1 MNKPLRQQRLNLT
14 ALISLTFLLT
24 PVFSLWGAVCFDLV
38 QWNEVL
44 AVLKF
49 GLLPTFLTGMLAWV
63 VMYFWRFL
71 DPLVQQLNTD
81 PSDGSQ
87 KNNRLAISLHKR
99 LQRYNLSYWG
109 LFLFCSVS
117 LPIIY
122 IYSLGSIGIQ
132 YNASFIG
139 MFVTLQLTISILIG
153 MPAYLVA
160 QDKLSRLAEL
170 TGLLRTQNSIHSK
183 LLLLAGFLPVL
194 AYSLLL
200 EYYWLN
206 MGSIKPST
214 LLVWGVLATITMLV
228 TYLTARSLRHS
239 LNAVQ
244 SALQSSGAVTN
255 DTLAGLRP
263 QSTDEIGFLAQT
275 LGRVFQ
281 RLTDQE
287 THIRAIIDNAAEG
300 IIVTDNNGTI
310 DTFNKAAQDLFNYD
324 SAEVRGKPLSWI
336 IQDMLEEDG
345 SPKHLSGRY
354 KVQGIKRDSSHV
366 SVSVCVSGVLLS
378 SKPVFIYLVDDIS
391 DTEAALEKMQKAEAL
406 YRDLV
411 ETAHDLVWSMDT
423 EGNWLYLNSASNKL
437 YGYTPE
443 QMIGRAVSEFQ
454 HPDFAAQEQ
463 EAFDKIIQ
471 GHELYQFETTHIDRY
486 GKSIHLSLNARSKTN
501 SQGEITRIT
510 GTARDITATKEYQRQ
525 LSYQAEHD
533 ALTGLYNRRL
543 FQQELDRV
551 MARNTRSASTSGLLY
566 IDLDQFKYINDTLG
580 HAAGD
585 RLLIEISNMLTINA
599 REGDLLARF
608 GGDEFT
614 LLLYNIEEKNL
625 EIIAENFRQLFDDF
639 KFYNKGNGFS
649 ISCSIGATIIDASTH
664 TSEEAMSHAD
674 LACNIAKTR
683 GRNCVNIYRAEDRDE
698 EGMAD
703 DMGWAARVNDM
714 IEHDRFILA
723 YQPIMNAYNKA
734 ILSYELLLR
743 MPADD
748 GQIILPGGFMPAA
761 ERFGLIHKLDSWMIK
776 ASFKKLHELHLHG
789 VQAKFSINLSDR
801 AHEDTNLIALIKNQL
816 SEYEIN
822 PQHITFEIGE
832 TAVITNLNA
841 ATEFISELKSL
852 GCQCAL
858 DDFGSG
864 FCSFGYLKDLPVD
877 RIKIDGSV
885 IQGIV
890 TNPVDRA
897 LVQSMNTMAH
907 AMDKVT
913 VAECVENEEVLSIL
927 LELGVDYVQGHHL
940 GRPVQELE
948 HIKAAACTQE
958 NCLQ

>member
-1 MNKPLRQQRLNLT
+1 MNKRLSQHRNKLT
-14 ALISLTFLLT
+14 ALISMTFLLT
-24 PVFSLWGAVCFDLV
+24 PLFSLWGTVFFGLI
-38 QWNEVL
+38 QWQEVL
-44 AVLKF
+44 AVLQF

-63 VMYFWRFL
+63 VMYFWHFL
-71 DPLVQQLNTD
+71 DPVVHQLERD
-81 PSDGSQ
+81 PESYGQ
-87 KNNRLAISLHKR
+87 KNNRLAITLHKR
-99 LQRYNLSYWG
+99 LQRFNLSYWG
-109 LFLFCSVS
+109 LFVLFSIS
-117 LPIIY
+117 MPIIY
-122 IYSLGSIGIQ
+122 IYSLNNIGIG
-132 YNASFIG
+132 YDSSFIG
-139 MFVTLQLTISILIG
+139 MFFSLQLTISILIA
-153 MPAYLVA
+153 MPAYLFA
-160 QDKLSRLAEL
+160 QDTISKLAEL

-183 LLLLAGFLPVL
+183 LLLLAGFLPIL
-194 AYSLLL
+194 TYTLLL

-206 MGSIKPST
+206 TGAIEPAT
-214 LLVWGVLATITMLV
+214 LFIWGVLTAITMLV
-228 TYLTARSLRHS
+228 TFLSARSLRHS
-239 LNAVQ
+239 LDAVQ
-244 SALQSSGAVTN
+244 SALHSSGAVTN
-255 DTLAGLRP
+255 ESLASLKP

-281 RLTDQE
+281 RLNDQE

-300 IIVTDNNGTI
+300 IIVTGNTGLI
-310 DTFNKAAQDLFNYD
+310 DTFNKAAQDLFNYS

-336 IQDMLEEDG
+336 IQDMLEKDG

-354 KVQGIKRDSSHV
+354 KVQGIKRDNSHV

-391 DTEAALEKMQKAEAL
+391 DTEAALEKMQKAEAM

-411 ETAHDLVWSMDT
+411 ETAHDLVWSMNT
-423 EGNWLYLNSASNKL
+423 QGEWIYLNNASGKL
-437 YGYTPE
+437 YGYTPKE
-443 QMIGRAVSEFQ
+443 MIGRNVKEFQ
-454 HPDFAAQEQ
+454 HPDFAIQEQ
-463 EAFDKIIQ
+463 EAFEKISQ
-471 GHELYQFETTHIDRY
+471 GHELYQFETTHIDRH
-486 GKSIHLSLNARSKTN
+486 GKAIHLSLNARSKTDSDGN
-501 SQGEITRIT
+501 IIRIT

-585 RLLIEISNMLTINA
+585 RLLIEISNMLTVNA

-614 LLLYNIEEKNL
+614 LLLYNIEVQNL
-625 EIIAENFRQLFDDF
+625 EVIAENFRQLFDDF

-649 ISCSIGATIIDASTH
+649 ISCSIGATIIDNTTH
-664 TSEEAMSHAD
+664 NSEEAMSHAD

-683 GRNCVNIYRAEDRDE
+683 GRNCVNIYRPEDRDE

-714 IEHDRFILA
+714 IDRDRFILA
-723 YQPIMNAYNKA
+723 YQPVVEIKTKK
-734 ILSYELLLR
+734 ILNYELLLR

-748 GQIILPGGFMPAA
+748 GKVILPGGFMPAA

-776 ASFKKLHELHLHG
+776 ASFKKLNELATQG
-789 VQAKFSINLSDR
+789 IREKFSINLSDR
-801 AHEDTNLIALIKNQL
+801 AHEDANLLTLIKDQL
-816 SEYEIN
+816 TEYNIN
-822 PQHITFEIGE
+822 PEDITFEIGE
-832 TAVITNLNA
+832 TAVITNLTA
-841 ATEFISELKSL
+841 ATEFISSLKEL

-877 RIKIDGSV
+877 IIKIDGSV

-907 AMDKVT
+907 AMGKVT
-913 VAECVENEEVLSIL
+913 IAECVETEEIL
-927 LELGVDYVQGHHL
+927 NSLIELGVDFVQGHHL
-940 GRPVQELE
+940 GKPIQKPEYINSETSVQ
-948 HIKAAACTQE
+948 QS
-958 NCLQ
+958 CLQ